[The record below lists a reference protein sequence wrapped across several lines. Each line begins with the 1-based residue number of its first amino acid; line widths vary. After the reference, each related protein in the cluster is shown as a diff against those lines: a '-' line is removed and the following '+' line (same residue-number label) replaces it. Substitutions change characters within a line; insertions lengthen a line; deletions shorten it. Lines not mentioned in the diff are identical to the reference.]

1 MQVGGFQSPALIGLG
16 IAVVVVVMF
25 LFILSRWR
33 KVGPNEALVISGL
46 GKRRGFRIIQGG
58 GTFVWPVLEQI
69 QILSLEIMTLDVNV
83 IDVYTAQGVPVTVDG
98 VAQVKVRGDES
109 AIATAAEQFLGKTPE
124 QIREI
129 ARQTLEGHLRAIV
142 GTMTVEELYRNRDAF
157 AQRVAEVAESDLANM
172 GLTIV
177 SFTIRDIRDKQGY
190 LDALGRPRIAQVK
203 RDARIAEAE
212 AERDATIRA
221 AQAKQEARSAEYEA
235 ETKIAQAK
243 RDFEMR
249 QAEYQAQVNQ
259 KKAEA
264 DIAYDIRKY
273 QLEQEL
279 KREQVKVQ
287 LVEKEALI
295 EVQEKEIIRREKELD
310 ATIKKPAQAEADR
323 IRTIAEAER
332 YRTIVQAEA
341 EAEAKRKTGEAE
353 AQVTQMKGMA
363 EAEVIKAKGL
373 AEAESQKARGLA
385 EAEVIRAKGLSEA
398 EAMMRK
404 AEAWRAYNQ
413 AAISEMFI
421 ERLPEITRALAEP
434 LSKVDRIVIISNTG
448 GDSAGIGASR
458 LTQDIVNMM
467 AQIPPVL
474 ESLTGINIR
483 DLVSRLPEIQQRS
496 QPPQSEEPQSEL

>member
-1 MQVGGFQSPALIGLG
+1 MPTAQFQSSAFIGLG
-16 IAVVVVVMF
+16 IAVVIVVVIM
-25 LFILSRWR
+25 FILSRWR
-33 KVGPNEALVISGL
+33 KVGPNEALIISGI
-46 GKRRGFRIIQGG
+46 GRRRGFRIVQGG
-58 GTFVWPVLEQI
+58 GTFVWPVLEQV
-69 QILSLEIMTLDVNV
+69 QRLSLEIMTLDVNV

-98 VAQVKVRGDES
+98 VSQVKVRGDES

-142 GTMTVEELYRNRDAF
+142 GAMSVEELYRNRDAF

-221 AQAKQEARSAEYEA
+221 AQAKQEAQSAEFEA
-235 ETKIAQAK
+235 QTKIAQAK

-264 DIAYDIRKY
+264 DIAYDLRKY

-295 EVQEKEIIRREKELD
+295 EVQEKEILRREKELD
-310 ATIKKPAQAEADR
+310 ATVR
-323 IRTIAEAER
+323 
-332 YRTIVQAEA
+332 
-341 EAEAKRKTGEAE
+341 
-353 AQVTQMKGMA
+353 
-363 EAEVIKAKGL
+363 
-373 AEAESQKARGLA
+373 
-385 EAEVIRAKGLSEA
+385 
-398 EAMMRK
+398 
-404 AEAWRAYNQ
+404 
-413 AAISEMFI
+413 
-421 ERLPEITRALAEP
+421 
-434 LSKVDRIVIISNTG
+434 
-448 GDSAGIGASR
+448 
-458 LTQDIVNMM
+458 
-467 AQIPPVL
+467 
-474 ESLTGINIR
+474 
-483 DLVSRLPEIQQRS
+483 
-496 QPPQSEEPQSEL
+496 

>member
-1 MQVGGFQSPALIGLG
+1 MQLVPVQMSATIGLG
-16 IAVVVVVMF
+16 IATVIVVAL

-33 KVGPNEALVISGL
+33 KVGPNEALIISGRM
-46 GKRRGFRIIQGG
+46 GRRGFRIVKGG
-58 GTFVWPVLEQI
+58 GTFVLPVLEQV
-69 QILSLEIMTLDVNV
+69 QTLSLEVMTLDVNV
-83 IDVYTAQGVPVTVDG
+83 VDVYTVYGVPVTVDG
-98 VAQVKVRGDES
+98 VAQVKVRGDET

-142 GTMTVEELYRNRDAF
+142 GAMTVEELYRNRDAF

-221 AQAKQEARSAEYEA
+221 AQAQQEAKAAEYEA
-235 ETKIAQAK
+235 QTKIAQAQ
-243 RDFEMR
+243 RDYEMR

-264 DIAYDIRKY
+264 DLAYDMRRY

-295 EVQEKEIIRREKELD
+295 EVQEKEIVRREKELD
-310 ATIKKPAQAEADR
+310 ATVRKPAQAEADR
-323 IRTIAEAER
+323 IRMIADAER
-332 YRTIVQAEA
+332 YRTVAQAEA
-341 EAEAKRKTGEAE
+341 EAESRRRTGEAE
-353 AQVTQMKGMA
+353 AQVVQMRGLA

-373 AEAESQKARGLA
+373 AEAEAQKAQGLA
-385 EAEVIRAKGLSEA
+385 EAEVIRAKGVAEA

-448 GDSAGIGASR
+448 GGDGAGVGASR

-483 DLVSRLPEIQQRS
+483 DLVSRLPGIQQQPSSEGEASPRS
-496 QPPQSEEPQSEL
+496 

>member
-1 MQVGGFQSPALIGLG
+1 MVGAQFQFSAMVGIG
-16 IAVVVVVMF
+16 IAFVVLVVLMF
-25 LFILSRWR
+25 IVSRWR
-33 KVGPNEALVISGL
+33 KVGPNEALIISGI
-46 GKRRGFRIIQGG
+46 GKRRGFRIVQGG
-58 GTFVWPVLEQI
+58 GTFVWPVLEQV
-69 QILSLEIMTLDVNV
+69 QTLSLEVMTLDVNV
-83 IDVYTAQGVPVTVDG
+83 VDVYTVYGVPVTVDG
-98 VAQVKVRGDES
+98 VAQVKVRGDET

-142 GTMTVEELYRNRDAF
+142 GAMTVEELYRNRDAF

-221 AQAKQEARSAEYEA
+221 AQAQQEAKTAEYEA
-235 ETKIAQAK
+235 QTKIAEAK
-243 RDFEMR
+243 RDFEIR
-249 QAEYQAQVNQ
+249 QSEYQAQVNQ

-264 DIAYDIRKY
+264 DIAYDLRKY

-295 EVQEKEIIRREKELD
+295 EVQEKEIVRREKELD
-310 ATIKKPAQAEADR
+310 ATVRKPAQAEADR
-323 IRTIAEAER
+323 IRMIADAER
-332 YRTIVQAEA
+332 YRTVAQAEA
-341 EAEAKRKTGEAE
+341 EAESRRKTGEAE
-353 AQVTQMKGMA
+353 AQVVQIRGLA

-373 AEAESQKARGLA
+373 AEAEA
-385 EAEVIRAKGLSEA
+385 EKAKGLAEA

-434 LSKVDRIVIISNTG
+434 LSKVDRIVVISNTG
-448 GDSAGIGASR
+448 DGVGASR
-458 LTQDIVNMM
+458 ITQDIVNMM

-474 ESLTGINIR
+474 ESLTGINVR
-483 DLVSRLPEIQQRS
+483 DLISRLPSIQQ
-496 QPPQSEEPQSEL
+496 QQQQE